1 MQSRGARH
9 SAPSAR
15 AQAQSSHVLFPRT
28 ANSSHIAS
36 PEPLGNSFFRKHKS
50 PKGKRLVFVRELVT
64 RLSSIHTR
72 LGFMQRRLV
81 KIEII
86 SDTI

>member
-1 MQSRGARH
+1 MQVSEDLLKLLPLPLPKKLKKLRTPQRQALGELFACARDRG
-9 SAPSAR
+9 
-15 AQAQSSHVLFPRT
+15 
-28 ANSSHIAS
+28 
-36 PEPLGNSFFRKHKS
+36 
-50 PKGKRLVFVRELVT
+50 
-64 RLSSIHTR
+64 SSIHTR